1 MHVPTDAFGGMSP
14 EFKAASALKT
24 KFLKT
29 YETKAYFTSQSRC
42 ENFDPASH
50 SCFWVSSLGAAPLL
64 GWYSVLLN
72 QPFVNGMPVVLEY
85 ARVHR
90 DEWLNEE

>member
-1 MHVPTDAFGGMSP
+1 M
-14 EFKAASALKT
+14 
-24 KFLKT
+24 
-29 YETKAYFTSQSRC
+29 
-42 ENFDPASH
+42 
-50 SCFWVSSLGAAPLL
+50 GAAPLL